1 MARTMTSVSRM
12 TRREF
17 FCGLGAMAVAAGV
30 SLPIGLGSSTFMGT
44 ASKFVE
50 RDGVYDLH
58 VWNIRLTPEEI
69 HLLAE
74 GVSPAL
80 IRPGQIVSW
89 YPNKE
94 NSHGL

>member
-1 MARTMTSVSRM
+1 MSRL

-30 SLPIGLGSSTFMGT
+30 SLPIGLGPDLMQFITRGI

-50 RDGVYDLH
+50 RAGAWDLYI
-58 VWNIRLTPEEI
+58 WNIALTSEEV

-80 IRPGQIVSW
+80 IRPGQLVSVL
-89 YPNKE
+89 P
-94 NSHGL
+94 